1 MYNSVQY
8 PGRRKQ
14 QTLKRVTHARAQ
26 ASINWVRHVTR
37 RLATHTS
44 LIQCLPGTVGTE
56 GKTRSPSF
64 TVLAGDD
71 ILWRLLVYSCFFKVR
86 YSLLKRSESKHYCQV
101 TDRNERGNTFDTQTW
116 FSFQFGRPHN
126 TLRFSTLGVIILEC
140 LITSIENHTILGNVS
155 VWPHSLRLCLFL
167 TKCVRLEDKNC
178 LFFLVNVDA
187 KEEKSFR

>member
-56 GKTRSPSF
+56 GKTRSTSF

-86 YSLLKRSESKHYCQV
+86 YSLLKRSESKHCCQV
-101 TDRNERGNTFDTQTW
+101 ADRNERGNTFDTQTW
-116 FSFQFGRPHN
+116 FSFHFGRPHN
-126 TLRFSTLGVIILEC
+126 TLRFSTLGVIIWEC